1 MTTIGKNTEKE
12 EIINTLIDQKAQ
24 CYKLVVILKML
35 DKPVEAEDVKNKA
48 LNLSATIDDLLEKL
62 MDEWLIDTAPLLNC
76 LIKANNGINDTLDQ
90 IKKMVDVAENVVK
103 FLKNIDQGI
112 EVASKIILSKIG
124 RAHV

>member
-76 LIKANNGINDTLDQ
+76 LIKANDGINDTLDQ

-112 EVASKIILSKIG
+112 EVASKIILSM
-124 RAHV
+124 